1 LKVVSKVLTSV
12 LLGLLFL
19 ASQAFGQRGS
29 TGGGPTAAPLQ
40 IRVDVRFEDNRPAM
54 AGVIVDL
61 EYGDG
66 VPYAHSQTDSSGK
79 VVFNPDTA
87 TIYIVRA
94 KQPGYLEATA
104 RMDLQ
109 NTTQQYTVL
118 TLKVDPKH
126 APPAATPAP
135 GAVSAV
141 DLSVPEEARKEFDAA
156 TQSLQNHNLDEGIAH
171 LKKAIGLHDQYPQA
185 YTMLGTAY
193 NQQSKWGD
201 AQAALQ
207 KAIQLDPKE
216 ADAYFQLG
224 ATLNKEKDYP
234 GAEKALKQAF
244 QLISDPP
251 DSAAPHYELGFA
263 YFFQGRWQEAEPQV
277 AKTIALTPDF
287 PLGHWLMAQIMLKKG
302 DGQGAIN
309 EFQTYLKLDPNG
321 PAAASVRAVIPKIQA
336 AIAKK

>member
-1 LKVVSKVLTSV
+1 M
-12 LLGLLFL
+12 GG
-19 ASQAFGQRGS
+19 APGS
-29 TGGGPTAAPLQ
+29 GPLQ
-40 IRVDVRFEDNRPAM
+40 IRVDVRLDNTAAP

-66 VPYAHSQTDSSGK
+66 VPFAHSQTDSSGR
-79 VVFNPDTA
+79 VRFVPDTA

-94 KQPGYLEATA
+94 KQPGYLEGTA
-104 RMDLQ
+104 RVDLQ
-109 NTTQQYTVL
+109 NTTSGYTIL
-118 TLKVDPKH
+118 TLKPDPKA
-126 APPAATPAP
+126 APPTATPGAP
-135 GAVSAV
+135 VSVAE
-141 DLSVPEEARKEFDAA
+141 LSVPDAARKEFDAA

-193 NQQSKWGD
+193 NQQGKWND
-201 AQAALQ
+201 AQTALQ
-207 KAIQLDPKE
+207 EAIQLDPKE

-224 ATLNKEKDYP
+224 ATLNKEKDYA
-234 GAEKALKQAF
+234 GAEKALKQGFELVPEPAEA
-244 QLISDPP
+244 
-251 DSAAPHYELGFA
+251 AAPHYELAFCL
-263 YFFQGRWQEAEPQV
+263 FFQGRWQEAEPQA
-277 AKTIALTPDF
+277 AKTIAAQPDY

-321 PAAASVRAVIPKIQA
+321 PAAPSVRAVIPKIQA